1 MKFWQMLP
9 WMEPDQIIAA
19 ARFAEDVGFHGVML
33 ADHGIYPLELK
44 APYPYS
50 ADGRPPMGSDA
61 WYPDV
66 WATLGAITAS
76 TTRLHMS
83 VAVYVLALRN
93 PFEVAR
99 AIGTLD
105 ILSGG
110 RVALGAGTGWMKDEY
125 DLYGVDFAT
134 RGQRMD
140 EMIEILRGFWREGI
154 VEYHGKHFDFPR
166 VEISPAPKRNVPIYI
181 GGAAPVALRRA
192 ARCEGWIGA
201 GNAPAEV
208 PALLAQIRDYRAG
221 LGLTMDGFETVIGL
235 TTPFDPA
242 LLASLEEQGMTAGV
256 NPPFRFSLGERSS
269 LDAKKRNMEDFA
281 KRFIVNQRA

>member
-9 WMEPDQIIAA
+9 WMEPEQIIAA

-33 ADHGIYPLELK
+33 ADHGIYPLQLA

-50 ADGRPPMGSDA
+50 ADGKPPMGPDS

-83 VAVYVLALRN
+83 ISVYVLPLRN

-99 AIGTLD
+99 ATGTLD

-110 RVALGAGTGWMKDEY
+110 RLALGAGTGWMKDEY

-134 RGQRMD
+134 RGARMD
-140 EMIEILRGFWREGI
+140 EMLEILRGFWSEGT

-166 VEISPAPKRNVPIYI
+166 VQISPAPMRNLPVWI

-192 ARCEGWIGA
+192 ARCDGWIGA
-201 GNAPAEV
+201 GNTPQEV
-208 PALLAQIRDYRAG
+208 PALLAQIRGYRAD
-221 LGLTMDGFETVIGL
+221 LGKSMDGFETVIGL

-242 LLASLEEQGMTAGV
+242 QLASLEEHGMSSAV
-256 NPPFRFSLGERSS
+256 NLPFRFSLGERSS

-281 KRFIVNQRA
+281 KRFIRP

>member
-9 WMEPDQIIAA
+9 WMEPEQIIDA
-19 ARFAEDVGFHGVML
+19 ARFAEEVGFHGVML

-50 ADGRPPMGSDA
+50 ADGKPPMGSDS

-66 WATLGAITAS
+66 WATLGAIAAS

-83 VAVYVLALRN
+83 VSVYVLPLRN

-99 AIGTLD
+99 ATGTLD

-125 DLYGVDFAT
+125 DLYGVDFGT

-140 EMIEILRGFWREGI
+140 EMIDILRGFWTGGI
-154 VEYHGKHFDFPR
+154 VEYHGKHFDFPP
-166 VEISPAPKRNVPIYI
+166 VQISPAPGRNVPIYV

-201 GNAPAEV
+201 GNTPGEV
-208 PALLAQIRDYRAG
+208 PALLAQIRGYRAA
-221 LGLTMDGFETVIGL
+221 LGKSMEDFEAVIGL
-235 TTPFDPA
+235 TTPVDA
-242 LLASLEEQGMTAGV
+242 AQLASLEEHGMSSGV
-256 NPPFRFSLGERSS
+256 NLPFRFSLGERSS
-269 LDAKKRNMEDFA
+269 LDAKKRNMEEFA
-281 KRFIVNQRA
+281 RRFIR

>member
-9 WMEPDQIIAA
+9 WMEPEQIIAA

-33 ADHGIYPLELK
+33 PDHGIYPLQLE

-50 ADGRPPMGSDA
+50 ADGKPPMGPDS

-83 VAVYVLALRN
+83 ISVYVLPLRN

-99 AIGTLD
+99 ATGTLD

-110 RVALGAGTGWMKDEY
+110 RLALGAGTGWMKDEY

-134 RGQRMD
+134 RGARMD
-140 EMIEILRGFWREGI
+140 EMLEILRGFWSEGT
-154 VEYHGKHFDFPR
+154 VEYHGKHFDIPR
-166 VEISPAPKRNVPIYI
+166 VQISPAPMRNLPVWI

-192 ARCEGWIGA
+192 ARCDGWIGA
-201 GNAPAEV
+201 GNTPQEV
-208 PALLAQIRDYRAG
+208 PALLAQIRGYRAD
-221 LGLTMDGFETVIGL
+221 LGKSMDGFETVIGL

-242 LLASLEEQGMTAGV
+242 QLASLEEHGMSSAV
-256 NPPFRFSLGERSS
+256 NLPFRFSLGERSS

-281 KRFIVNQRA
+281 KRFIRP

>member
-1 MKFWQMLP
+1 MKYWQMLP
-9 WMEPDQIIAA
+9 WMEPDQIVAA
-19 ARFAEDVGFHGVML
+19 ARFAEEVGFHGVML

-50 ADGRPPMGSDA
+50 RDGKPPMGSDS

-66 WATLGAITAS
+66 WTTLGAIAAA

-83 VAVYVLALRN
+83 ISVYVLPLRN

-99 AIGTLD
+99 ASGTLD

-110 RVALGAGTGWMKDEY
+110 RFALGAGTGWMRDEF

-140 EMIEILRGFWREGI
+140 EMIDVLRGFWTDGI
-154 VEYHGKHFDFPR
+154 VEHHGRHFDFPR
-166 VEISPAPKRNVPIYI
+166 VEISPAPRRNVPIYI

-201 GNAPAEV
+201 GNTPEEV
-208 PALLAQIRDYRAG
+208 PAVLAQLRGYRAG
-221 LGLTMDGFETVIGL
+221 LGKTMDGFETVIGL
-235 TTPFDPA
+235 TTPPDAAVFA
-242 LLASLEEQGMTAGV
+242 ELAAHGMTAGV
-256 NPPFRFSLGERSS
+256 NLPFRFTLGERSS
-269 LDAKKRNMEDFA
+269 LDDKKRNMEDFA
-281 KRFIVNQRA
+281 NRFIRSRT